1 MSLRT
6 RQQTTQ
12 TAPLYVSA
20 GRATRA
26 PAGSIIAS
34 VVDPSNTARSNEL
47 RAFLR
52 ARRQRLA
59 PHDVGLPSAPGRRAA
74 GLRRDDVAELAGV
87 SVSWYA
93 QFELGRSTG
102 ASPRT
107 VSAIARAL
115 RLDEHETDFL
125 FALTRTPVP
134 PADMPLVQTV
144 TPELRGVVEGFDGGA
159 AAVFGRRYDVL
170 VANRAARWLGI
181 AGGGDGFERNF
192 VWRIFTHAPLRKRFV
207 DWEPLA
213 RNAAAYLRDGYGRN
227 VGDPAYGDLIAALHR
242 TSGEFTRY
250 WDHYRVAPLV
260 RNAYRIRVDGGEP
273 IVMASTAS
281 AVIGVR
287 RQILSF
293 LVPCKASDLPRLRAI
308 VAQSEGVD

>member
-1 MSLRT
+1 M
-6 RQQTTQ
+6 
-12 TAPLYVSA
+12 
-20 GRATRA
+20 
-26 PAGSIIAS
+26 
-34 VVDPSNTARSNEL
+34 
-47 RAFLR
+47 
-52 ARRQRLA
+52 
-59 PHDVGLPSAPGRRAA
+59 
-74 GLRRDDVAELAGV
+74 

-102 ASPRT
+102 VSPRT

-134 PADMPLVQTV
+134 PADVPGVQTV
-144 TPELRGVVEGFDGGA
+144 APELRGVVEGFDGGSA
-159 AAVFGRRYDVL
+159 SVFGRCYNVL
-170 VANRAARWLGI
+170 VANHVAKWLGI
-181 AGGGDGFERNF
+181 TGCGDGFERNLI
-192 VWRIFTHAPLRKRFV
+192 WRIFTHAPLRARFV

-227 VGDPAYGDLIAALHR
+227 VGDPLYEDLIAALHR

-250 WDHYRVAPLV
+250 WDDYRVAPLSGKI
-260 RNAYRIRVDGGEP
+260 YRVRVDGGEP

-293 LVPCKASDLPRLRAI
+293 LVPRNRSDLSRLRAEI
-308 VAQSEGVD
+308 ALSEGPG